1 MKNVLIIC
9 ISVLIFPFIGFTQ
22 TIKDIDEI
30 TPFHEEIAAIRKDNK
45 WAFINMAGE
54 IIIDYRDDLV
64 WFSNPEMM
72 TKKKDQKEFI
82 SYPIFSEGLCL
93 IKQMKNGIYYYG
105 YINKKGK
112 TSIAPEFLNATP
124 FDKGYAIVLK
134 MSKEELG
141 RNHLLDKK
149 IVSYSYDEV
158 IIDPAGTVKM
168 YLTEPKHFTL
178 TKNKVKWPPAIESY
192 FISSNLV
199 AVKNKNHNWKL
210 QVINTSSN

>member
-1 MKNVLIIC
+1 
-9 ISVLIFPFIGFTQ
+9 
-22 TIKDIDEI
+22 
-30 TPFHEEIAAIRKDNK
+30 
-45 WAFINMAGE
+45 
-54 IIIDYRDDLV
+54 
-64 WFSNPEMM
+64 
-72 TKKKDQKEFI
+72 
-82 SYPIFSEGLCL
+82 
-93 IKQMKNGIYYYG
+93 MKNGIYYYG